1 MKKNTIK
8 VSSTKTWEIKKLE
21 YGFKVYAFTK
31 KGIYKHKSNFEYEED
46 GWSLEE
52 KINDKKYIN
61 LNFWTKINKF
71 EEDVLREEYYLAS
84 I

>member
-1 MKKNTIK
+1 MQKNTIK

-31 KGIYKHKSNFEYEED
+31 KGIYKHKSNFQYEED

-61 LNFWTKINKF
+61 LNFWTKIDKF
-71 EEDVLREEYYLAS
+71 EEDVLRKKYFHATN
-84 I
+84 

>member
-1 MKKNTIK
+1 MQKNTIK
-8 VSSTKTWEIKKLE
+8 VSSTKTWEIEKLK

-61 LNFWTKINKF
+61 LNFWTKIDKF
-71 EEDVLREEYYLAS
+71 EESVLKNEFYLAS

>member
-1 MKKNTIK
+1 MQKNTIK

-46 GWSLEE
+46 GWSLEK
-52 KINDKKYIN
+52 KINEKKYIN

-71 EEDVLREEYYLAS
+71 EKTVLEKEFYLAS